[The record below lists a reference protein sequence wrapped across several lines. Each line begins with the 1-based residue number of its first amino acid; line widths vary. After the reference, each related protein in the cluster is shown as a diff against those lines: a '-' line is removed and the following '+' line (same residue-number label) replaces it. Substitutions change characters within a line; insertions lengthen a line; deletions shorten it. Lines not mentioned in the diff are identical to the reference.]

1 MVAARVVPLRPP
13 TFAGRPRVFTTELR
27 LDHVV
32 RRYGRLVAVN
42 ELSLAVRP
50 GETFGLLGPNGAG
63 KSTLMRMM
71 LGADEPDAGSITL
84 GEQAADA
91 ADLGP
96 LAASRTSSRA
106 ASARAS
112 ASRLRRSRSTAIC
125 PPPRTCALRGGS
137 MVCQDACSK
146 SACSPH
152 WRLRGSVHGVTIEFA
167 CSPAACSDA

>member
-84 GEQAADA
+84 GEQAV
-91 ADLGP
+91 
-96 LAASRTSSRA
+96 TSRA
-106 ASARAS
+106 VRARIGIAPQEIALYRNLSAA
-112 ASRLRRSRSTAIC
+112 
-125 PPPRTCALRGGS
+125 
-137 MVCQDACSK
+137 
-146 SACSPH
+146 
-152 WRLRGSVHGVTIEFA
+152 
-167 CSPAACSDA
+167 